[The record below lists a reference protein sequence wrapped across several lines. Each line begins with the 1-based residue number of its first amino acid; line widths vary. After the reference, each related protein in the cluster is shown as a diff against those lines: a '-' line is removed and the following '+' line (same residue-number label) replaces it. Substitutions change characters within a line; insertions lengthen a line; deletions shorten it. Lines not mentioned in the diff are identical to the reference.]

1 MKLSEA
7 ILLGSTVVAAQPG
20 GQYFEET
27 KSGCALGMAAI
38 ANGCRFRPVTR
49 PVKENDRR
57 TLGVEGVWGQWVL
70 RVVMRPCECWE
81 LRVPPAMR
89 IKDIIAHLF
98 DFHVMKKKN
107 WTLDQLAA
115 WVDTWEPKERAFTP
129 SSGGFLRGKLTPG
142 QRAARLAAE
151 QRRQQIRQ
159 AFEARG
165 TAGQSRPENVL
176 RDLWRVV
183 KRSGQDGSS
192 QDVRNHGLPNP
203 NVRHH
208 DEPNR
213 DEALP
218 S

>member
-7 ILLGSTVVAAQPG
+7 ILRGSTMLAAQAG
-20 GQYFEET
+20 GQYFPET

-38 ANGCRFRPVTR
+38 AKGCSFRTVTR
-49 PVKENDRR
+49 PVSENERR

-107 WTLDQLAA
+107 WTLERLAG
-115 WVDTWEPKERAFTP
+115 WVETWEPKEIRVIPFASALLP
-129 SSGGFLRGKLTPG
+129 GKPVLPKPRVDHPT
-142 QRAARLAAE
+142 E
-151 QRRQQIRQ
+151 QQWQQFRE
-159 AFEARG
+159 AFEARRK
-165 TAGQSRPENVL
+165 TRRSTPENFP
-176 RDLWRVV
+176 RDLSELNRA
-183 KRSGQDGSS
+183 
-192 QDVRNHGLPNP
+192 
-203 NVRHH
+203 
-208 DEPNR
+208 DESDQ
-213 DEALP
+213 DEAPL